1 MKSILIVDDAL
12 FQRHLVKEILQD
24 QGFELREAASGE
36 EALEKL
42 KISETDLVLL
52 DITLPGKNGLETL
65 EEIRRTHPFVKVI
78 MVTAQAQ
85 KGIMLQAVKLGA
97 EDYLIKPIKP
107 DRLIQTVRKVL
118 ELKEN

>member
-24 QGFELREAASGE
+24 QGLELREAASGE

-42 KISETDLVLL
+42 KVSEVDLVLL

>member
-24 QGFELREAASGE
+24 QGFELSEAASGE

-42 KISETDLVLL
+42 KISEVDLVLL

-65 EEIRRTHPFVKVI
+65 EEIRRNHPSVKVI

>member
-42 KISETDLVLL
+42 KVSEVDLVLL